1 MRICK
6 DFYFYPWMSMQENN
20 ANTVFVGGPVPTLID
35 PGHAHLFSNAAAAA
49 ARDGVD
55 IGRPKLILFTHGHPD
70 HIEAADLFDDGV
82 LRAIG
87 EEEYEY
93 LRGRGKELFLGAGAQ
108 PPGRPFKALLKEGP
122 LTLGDRTFLVISTP
136 GHSPGSICLYETKEK
151 ILISGDTVFYLGV
164 GRTDLPGGDP
174 ERLAAS
180 IKKLSRLDVEW
191 LLPGHGEMLKGR
203 KAIQKNF
210 AAILAEFFE

>member
-1 MRICK
+1 VRISK
-6 DFYFYPWMSMQENN
+6 DFYFYPWLSMQENN
-20 ANTVFVGGPVPTLID
+20 ANTVFIDGAVPTLID
-35 PGHAHLFSNAAAAA
+35 PGHARLFSIAASAA

-70 HIEAADLFDDGV
+70 HIEATELFDDDV
-82 LRAIG
+82 LRGIG
-87 EEEYEY
+87 KEEYAYMQQE
-93 LRGRGKELFLGAGAQ
+93 GRELFLASGAQ
-108 PPGRPFKALLKEGP
+108 PPARPFKLLLKEGP
-122 LTLGDRTFLVISTP
+122 LVLGQRTFLVIETP
-136 GHSPGSICLYETKEK
+136 GHSPGSICLYEPKEK
-151 ILISGDTVFYLGV
+151 VLISGDTVFYLGV

-174 ERLAAS
+174 DRLAAS
-180 IKKLSRLDVEW
+180 VKKLSTLDVEY